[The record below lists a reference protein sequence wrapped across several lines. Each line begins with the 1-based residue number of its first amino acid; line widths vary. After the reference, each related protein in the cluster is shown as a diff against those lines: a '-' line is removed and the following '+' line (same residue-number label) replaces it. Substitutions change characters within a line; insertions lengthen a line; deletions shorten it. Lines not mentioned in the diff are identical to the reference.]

1 MSKKICIALDA
12 MGGDHGPAVIVAGAA
27 LALER
32 HPNLTFAIYGK
43 EHVVLPVLDQ
53 HPLVRDRSTFQHT
66 EVAVNMDDKPSVA
79 LRQGRW
85 KSSMWKAIEA
95 VKKGEAAACVSAGNT
110 GALMAMSAFCLRTM
124 AKIDRPA
131 LAALWPNVK
140 GESVVLDVGASIG
153 ADAQHLVDLAVMGS
167 SMARIVFDIEKASVG
182 LLNVGVEE
190 IKGVEEVKAAG
201 RILREAN
208 LPGLAY
214 AGYVEGDDI
223 GKGTVD
229 VVVTEGFSGNIA
241 LKTAE
246 GTAKQIAEYL
256 RAAMSRSFMSKIGY
270 LFARGAFRALKEKM
284 DPRRANGGVFLGLNG
299 VVIKSHGGTDALGF
313 AAAIDLAF
321 DMVDHGLLEKISETL
336 NAYHGQPDAGSLKPD
351 RAELPSP

>member
-12 MGGDHGPAVIVAGAA
+12 MGGDHGPAIVIAGAA

-43 EHVVLPVLDQ
+43 EQAVLPVLEQ
-53 HPLVRDRSTFQHT
+53 HPLVRERSTFLHT

-110 GALMAMSAFCLRTM
+110 GALMAMAAFCLRTM

-223 GKGTVD
+223 GKGKVD

-270 LFARGAFRALKEKM
+270 IFARGAFRALKEKM

-336 NAYHGQPDAGSLKPD
+336 NAYHGQPDAGSLKPE